1 MAKDRAAGAFC
12 PDAKMRGGPAGHD
25 AAPARAA
32 AMAMAIAS
40 GIKFTAH
47 DSGLG
52 IVARRTMQVAGH
64 SGMLTM
70 QVRQENKWK
79 KFCLKPVQSGE
90 RGAREI
96 SFYEFMLTPSAVVHG
111 SAEIRDNVERR
122 WRDGLQPFL
131 CDYHGVIV
139 LGANRAS
146 EQRYLVLDDCTNE
159 MRRPSALDIKLGTR
173 TTEPRASLEK
183 QHKSLAKYPCQTE
196 LGCRLVGMRVW
207 SPVWKSSHR
216 SNAVT
221 RTTSRRWR

>member
-25 AAPARAA
+25 DATERAA
-32 AMAMAIAS
+32 AMAMAIER
-40 GIKFTAH
+40 GIKFTEH
-47 DSGLG
+47 E
-52 IVARRTMQVAGH
+52 
-64 SGMLTM
+64 MLTM

-96 SFYEFMLTPSAVVHG
+96 SFYEFMLTASAVVHG
-111 SAEIRDNVERR
+111 SAEIRDNVARR